1 MTCKECRK
9 AKQFAAGSMYCLL
22 YGIIIREEHEGNLKG
37 CEDDDGDPDLRGKG
51 TDGTEIQGKRGNA
64 ADELQRVLQGTGE
77 RESIP
82 GMEEEPEGMWY

>member
-1 MTCKECRK
+1 MTCRECRK
-9 AKQFAAGSMYCLL
+9 AKRFAPGSMYCLL
-22 YGIIIREEHEGNLKG
+22 YGIIIREDHEGNLKG

-77 RESIP
+77 RGSIP

>member
-1 MTCKECRK
+1 
-9 AKQFAAGSMYCLL
+9 MYCLL
-22 YGIIIREEHEGNLKG
+22 YGIIIREDHEGNLKG

-77 RESIP
+77 RGSIP

>member
-9 AKQFAAGSMYCLL
+9 AKPFAPGSMYCLL
-22 YGIIIREEHEGNLKG
+22 YGIIIREDHEGNLKG

-77 RESIP
+77 RGSIP

>member
-9 AKQFAAGSMYCLL
+9 AKRFAPGSMYCLL
-22 YGIIIREEHEGNLKG
+22 YGIIIREDHEGNLKG

-51 TDGTEIQGKRGNA
+51 ADGTEIQGQRGNA
-64 ADELQRVLQGTGE
+64 ADELPRVLQGTGE
-77 RESIP
+77 RGSIP